1 LLSRQRNAPISA
13 KIKGSGCALGGHTLR
28 KKVKIGF
35 LAPSAFMEGI
45 ERWATRYHRGIPAS
59 LESRAVGQHTGLAA
73 ATAAIIREE

>member
-1 LLSRQRNAPISA
+1 MPTFRKDRWQRF
-13 KIKGSGCALGGHTLR
+13 CLR
-28 KKVKIGF
+28 RANTSEKVKIGF